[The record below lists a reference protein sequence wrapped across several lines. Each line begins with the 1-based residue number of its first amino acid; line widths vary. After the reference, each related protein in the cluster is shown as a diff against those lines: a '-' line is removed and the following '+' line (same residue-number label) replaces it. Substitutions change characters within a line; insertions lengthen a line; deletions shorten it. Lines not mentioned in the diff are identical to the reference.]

1 MSRAREFFRE
11 VLSRPECTLAA
22 NIFDPLSARIA
33 HMLGYEVCVLS
44 GSVGKAANL
53 GVPDGV
59 LSNMSDVVDH
69 CRRITRIADVSL
81 MVDAEDG
88 FGNAVNV
95 IRTVR
100 EMEAAGVAGIEI
112 EDNFVP
118 RRFNVADPGLVS
130 TEEQVGKLEAAVA
143 ARTDP
148 TTVIVARSA
157 ALGLCPLDEALER
170 VRAYSQTGAEALM
183 LTGAQSREQLEA
195 VHQATSLPLCVLSP
209 PADARN
215 DQAFLDSNMTPDAG
229 HMSPPADAR
238 NDQAFL
244 DSNMSILMLGNPTFA
259 VAVKAIHDSLKHLKD
274 GGALEDLA
282 GRQASPD
289 LLRQVNRADEFIA
302 LQEQYVRE

>member
-1 MSRAREFFRE
+1 MSRARELFRE
-11 VLSRPECTLAA
+11 VLSRPACTLAA

-33 HMLGYEVCVLS
+33 HMLDYEVCVLS
-44 GSVGKAANL
+44 GSVGKVANL
-53 GVPDGV
+53 GVPDIV

-95 IRTVR
+95 VRTVR

-118 RRFNVADPGLVS
+118 LRFNVADPGLVS
-130 TEEQVGKLEAAVA
+130 TGEQVGKLEGAVA

-170 VRAYSQTGAEALM
+170 IRAYSQTGAEALM
-183 LTGAQSREQLEA
+183 LTGVSSREQIEEA
-195 VHQATSLPLCVLSP
+195 RQATTLPLCVLNP

-215 DQAFLDSNMTPDAG
+215 DQDFLDANM
-229 HMSPPADAR
+229 R
-238 NDQAFL
+238 
-244 DSNMSILMLGNPTFA
+244 ILMLGNPTYA
-259 VAVKAIHDSLKHLKD
+259 VAVKAIYDSLKHLKD
-274 GGALEDLA
+274 GGALDELGDRLA
-282 GRQASPD
+282 APE
-289 LLRQVNRADEFIA
+289 LLRRVNRTDEFVE
-302 LQEQYVRE
+302 LQERYLRE

>member
-33 HMLGYEVCVLS
+33 HLLGYEVCVLS

-69 CRRITRIADVSL
+69 CRRITRITDVSL

-95 IRTVR
+95 VRTVR

-215 DQAFLDSNMTPDAG
+215 DQAFLDSNM
-229 HMSPPADAR
+229 
-238 NDQAFL
+238 
-244 DSNMSILMLGNPTFA
+244 SILMLGNPTFA

>member
-1 MSRAREFFRE
+1 MSRARELFRE

-22 NIFDPLSARIA
+22 NIFDPLLARIA
-33 HMLGYEVCVLS
+33 HLLGYEVCVLS
-44 GSVGKAANL
+44 GSVGKVANL

-95 IRTVR
+95 VRTVR

-130 TEEQVGKLEAAVA
+130 TEEQVGKLEAAVE

-183 LTGAQSREQLEA
+183 LTGAQSREQIEA
-195 VHQATSLPLCVLSP
+195 VHKATSLPLCVLSP
-209 PADARN
+209 PADARD
-215 DQAFLDSNMTPDAG
+215 DQAFLDSNI
-229 HMSPPADAR
+229 R
-238 NDQAFL
+238 
-244 DSNMSILMLGNPTFA
+244 ILMLGNPAFA

-274 GGALEDLA
+274 GGAMEDLA
-282 GRQASPD
+282 GQQASPD
-289 LLRQVNRADEFIA
+289 LLRQVNRTDEFLA
-302 LQEQYVRE
+302 LQERHVRE

>member
-1 MSRAREFFRE
+1 MSRARELFRE
-11 VLSRPECTLAA
+11 VLARPPCTLAA

-33 HMLGYEVCVLS
+33 NMLGYEVCVLS
-44 GSVGKAANL
+44 GSVGKVANL
-53 GVPDGV
+53 GVPDIV

-95 IRTVR
+95 VRTVR

-118 RRFNVADPGLVS
+118 RQFKMTDPGLVS
-130 TEEQVGKLEAAVA
+130 TTEQVGKLEAAVA

-157 ALGLCPLDEALER
+157 AFGLCPQDEALER
-170 VRAYSQTGAEALM
+170 IRAYSQTGAEAVM
-183 LTGAQSREQLEA
+183 LTGVSTREQIEA
-195 VHQATSLPLCVLSP
+195 ARQATPLPLCVLNP

-215 DQAFLDSNMTPDAG
+215 DQAFLDANM
-229 HMSPPADAR
+229 R
-238 NDQAFL
+238 
-244 DSNMSILMLGNPTFA
+244 ILMLGNPTYA
-259 VAVKAIHDSLKHLKD
+259 VVVKAIHDSLGHLKD
-274 GGALEDLA
+274 GGAIEELA
-282 GRQASPD
+282 DRQAPPE
-289 LLRQVNRADEFIA
+289 LLRQVNRMDEFIA
-302 LQEQYVRE
+302 LQDMYLRE

>member
-1 MSRAREFFRE
+1 MSRVRELFRE
-11 VLSRPECTLAA
+11 VLERPRCTLAA

-44 GSVGKAANL
+44 GSVGKVANL
-53 GVPDGV
+53 GVPDIV

-95 IRTVR
+95 ARTVR
-100 EMEAAGVAGIEI
+100 EMEAAGVAAIEI

-118 RRFNVADPGLVS
+118 TRFNVADPGLVS
-130 TEEQVGKLEAAVA
+130 TGEQVGKLEAAVA

-157 ALGLCPLDEALER
+157 ALGLCPLDEALDR
-170 VRAYSQTGAEALM
+170 ISAYSQTGAEALM
-183 LTGAQSREQLEA
+183 LTGSRSREQIEA
-195 VHQATSLPLCVLSP
+195 VHEVTDLPLCVLSP

-215 DQAFLDSNMTPDAG
+215 DQAFLDSHG
-229 HMSPPADAR
+229 VR
-238 NDQAFL
+238 
-244 DSNMSILMLGNPTFA
+244 ILMLGNPTYA
-259 VAVKAIHDSLKHLKD
+259 VAVKAIHDSLRHLGD
-274 GGALEDLA
+274 GGALEELADL
-282 GRQASPD
+282 QAPPE
-289 LLRQVNRADEFIA
+289 LLRQVNRTDEFIA
-302 LQEQYVRE
+302 LQERYLRE

>member
-1 MSRAREFFRE
+1 MPRPRELFRE
-11 VLSRPECTLAA
+11 VLSRPSCTLAA

-33 HMLGYEVCVLS
+33 GMLDYEVCVLS
-44 GSVGKAANL
+44 GSVGKVANL
-53 GVPDGV
+53 GVPDIV

-69 CRRITRIADVSL
+69 CRRITRIADVCL

-95 IRTVR
+95 VRTVR

-130 TEEQVGKLEAAVA
+130 TEEQVGKLGAAVA

-148 TTVIVARSA
+148 ATVIVARSA

-170 VRAYSQTGAEALM
+170 IRAYSQTGAEALM
-183 LTGAQSREQLEA
+183 LTGSRSREQIEA
-195 VHQATSLPLCVLSP
+195 AHQATSLPLCVLNP

-215 DQAFLDSNMTPDAG
+215 DRDFLAANG
-229 HMSPPADAR
+229 VR
-238 NDQAFL
+238 
-244 DSNMSILMLGNPTFA
+244 ILMLGNPTFA
-259 VAVKAIHDSLKHLKD
+259 VAVQAIYDSLKHLKD
-274 GGALEDLA
+274 GGAMEALVDRMAAPE
-282 GRQASPD
+282 
-289 LLRQVNRADEFIA
+289 LLRQVNRTDEFVA
-302 LQEQYVRE
+302 LQEKYMRE